1 MFLELIFRQIAIL
14 TLKQGIFIA
23 FTSVKLQLKYVNR
36 TNSPALY
43 EYSVFYMKIF
53 GASARFNYA
62 WLVSLS
68 NHSDRTLSDTFRKSL
83 REKSNK
89 QQQIKQNILFERFEH
104 ILVDFC
110 PQDTN
115 LYLVLRLRSAT
126 ENSLS
131 NARDAENIKN
141 RHPELRR
148 RVTSFLRF
156 GSTALRLVGE
166 RNRTTACRE
175 NLQKKRHKIFCTSY
189 IYNNVYA

>member
-1 MFLELIFRQIAIL
+1 
-14 TLKQGIFIA
+14 
-23 FTSVKLQLKYVNR
+23 
-36 TNSPALY
+36 
-43 EYSVFYMKIF
+43 MKIF

-115 LYLVLRLRSAT
+115 LYPVLRLRSAT
-126 ENSLS
+126 EVS
-131 NARDAENIKN
+131 AIQ
-141 RHPELRR
+141 
-148 RVTSFLRF
+148 T
-156 GSTALRLVGE
+156 E
-166 RNRTTACRE
+166 RA
-175 NLQKKRHKIFCTSY
+175 
-189 IYNNVYA
+189 